1 MNPEKFSQAILEA
14 ERIGI
19 LLYVVIA
26 IVGAA
31 VVSLIAFSSN
41 DSLTALGAGMSL
53 VSGVVVLAIIL
64 YLETYVWDSE

>member
-1 MNPEKFSQAILEA
+1 MNPEKFSRAILEA

-19 LLYVVIA
+19 LFYVVIT

-31 VVSLIAFSSN
+31 VVSLVAFSSN
-41 DSLTALGAGMSL
+41 DPLTAFGAGMSL

-64 YLETYVWDSE
+64 YLETHVWDSE